1 MKTYRVQCTGDK
13 IGLIEMVPKSQTIS
27 EIEKEM
33 QVFPAVICKLQFYVI
48 FLGICSCKV
57 A

>member
-33 QVFPAVICKLQFYVI
+33 QVFPAVIYKLQFYVI
-48 FLGICSCKV
+48 F
-57 A
+57 